1 MNVLSTGEKIRKIRK
16 SLDMTLKD
24 LAGNR
29 VTTGQISLIESGK
42 SKPSMDLL
50 EYLSIK
56 LGTSIEYLLE
66 SEQKQAKKI
75 CDYYENMAVCYL
87 FQENILEVESYLS
100 KMLLISEK
108 YNLEQIIYKS
118 YFIRGL
124 CLYKTENYDLA
135 VENFLL
141 ANFGFLKFSMNEEL
155 INSLL
160 HLANISV
167 NKKNYISAII
177 HLKCAIKIIEKYFS
191 NYDLSFF
198 SVYYLISKSYAEL
211 GNMDKSNYYLK
222 KLIYLLDK
230 IYKPK
235 ESALIF
241 MEKSIEH
248 MELEDVDNAI
258 KFSCMSRKY
267 FEDMNLLN
275 DRQVVENHVSRHL
288 IENNEL
294 NNGKKYLKRAESV
307 GVFYEFDNLFE
318 IYKNFIN
325 LYIKQNDINKV
336 KYYLIKLEGLV
347 DMKNFNN
354 TIDFYMLKYKF
365 YILEK
370 NYADAEVILI
380 LAYNFSKDFGEY
392 KKAGDCCLALSKFYL
407 DMKRVNEAENIIK
420 EAFIQYKKI
429 GYKMN
434 L

>member
-1 MNVLSTGEKIRKIRK
+1 MNVLSIGEKIRKIRK

-42 SKPSMDLL
+42 SNPSMDLL

-75 CDYYENMAVCYL
+75 CDYYENIALCHL
-87 FQENILEVESYLS
+87 FQGNILEVESYLY
-100 KMLLISEK
+100 KMVLISKE
-108 YNLEQIIYKS
+108 YDLEEVLYKN

-155 INSLL
+155 VNSFLY
-160 HLANISV
+160 LANISV

-177 HLKCAIKIIEKYFS
+177 HLKCAIKIIDKYFV

-198 SVYYLISKSYAEL
+198 KVYYLISKSYAEI
-211 GNMDKSNYYLK
+211 GNVDKSSYYLE
-222 KLIYLLDK
+222 KLVRLLDK
-230 IYKPK
+230 VYRPK

-241 MEKSIEH
+241 MEKSIEY
-248 MELEDVDNAI
+248 MELEDLDNAV
-258 KFSCMSRKY
+258 KFSNISRKC
-267 FEDMNLLN
+267 FEDIILIN
-275 DRQVVENHVSRHL
+275 DRQVIENDVSKYL
-288 IENNEL
+288 IEKNEL
-294 NNGKKYLKRAESV
+294 NTCKTYLKRAE
-307 GVFYEFDNLFE
+307 GFGIFYGFDNLFE

-325 LYIKQNDINKV
+325 LYIKKNDIEKM
-336 KYYLIKLEGLV
+336 KYYLTKLENLV

-365 YILEK
+365 HIIEK

-380 LAYNFSKDFGEY
+380 LAYNFSRDFGEY

-407 DMKRVNEAENIIK
+407 DRKRINEAENIIS
-420 EAFIQYKKI
+420 EALVQYRKN
-429 GYKMN
+429 GYKIN